1 MSVDREDPYLKKLR
15 REAKTIRKGQEG
27 LSQTQALRM
36 IAGKLGF
43 KDWQAL
49 VRHRQSTKV
58 D

>member
-1 MSVDREDPYLKKLR
+1 MSIDREDPYLKRLR
-15 REAKTIRKGQEG
+15 REAKTIRKSEEG
-27 LSQTQALRM
+27 VSQTEALRM

-49 VRHRQSTKV
+49 VRHHQSTKV